1 MDLAARSYLFV
12 PGNRPD
18 RFDKACASGADA
30 VIVDLEDA
38 VPAGEKSR
46 ARAALEAWVNPA
58 KPVIVRING
67 VETAWFRDD
76 LTCCRM
82 PGVQAIMLP
91 KTEGVAHLK
100 RVEVLLGESIPVL
113 PLIETAQGFAGA
125 HEIARHPGVPR
136 LVFGAL
142 DFQLDTGIPGDGEEL
157 LYFRSQLV
165 LISRLAGI
173 QPPVDG
179 ITAAIDD
186 LDLLRADTRRA
197 RQFGFGGKLCIHP
210 KQIASVNECFLPT
223 SEEIAWARRVVEA
236 SATARG
242 GAVALDGKMVDRPI
256 VLKAQRIL
264 QEAER
269 GRAAAGGRQT
279 RT

>member
-1 MDLAARSYLFV
+1 MELAARSYLFV
-12 PGNRPD
+12 PGNRPE
-18 RFDKACASGADA
+18 RFDKAWASGADA

-38 VPAGEKSR
+38 VPPAEKSQ
-46 ARAALEAWVNPA
+46 ARSAVESWVKPA

-67 VETAWFRDD
+67 ADTEWFRDD

-82 PGVQAIMLP
+82 PGVQSIMLP
-91 KTEGVAHLK
+91 KTEGVPHLK
-100 RVEVLLGESIPVL
+100 RVEVLLGESMPIL
-113 PLIETAQGFAGA
+113 PLIETAQGFAKA
-125 HEIARHPGVPR
+125 QEIARHPAVSR

-142 DFQLDTGIPGDGEEL
+142 DFQLDAGIPGEGEAL

-165 LISRLAGI
+165 LLSRLAGL

-186 LDLLRADTRRA
+186 ADLLRAETRRA
-197 RQFGFGGKLCIHP
+197 RQLGFGGKLCIHP

-223 SEEIAWARRVVEA
+223 PEEIAWARRVVEA
-236 SATARG
+236 AAAAGG

-256 VLKAQRIL
+256 VLKAERIL

-269 GRAAAGGRQT
+269 GSAAAGGRQV
-279 RT
+279 

>member
-1 MDLAARSYLFV
+1 MELAARSYLFV

-38 VPAGEKSR
+38 VPPAEKSR
-46 ARAALEAWVNPA
+46 ARAALAAWVNPA

-67 VETAWFRDD
+67 AETEWFRDD
-76 LTCCRM
+76 LPCCRM
-82 PGVQAIMLP
+82 PGVRALMLP

-100 RVEVLLGESIPVL
+100 RVEVLFGESVSIL
-113 PLIETAQGFAGA
+113 PLIETAQGFANA
-125 HEIARHPGVPR
+125 DEIARHPAVPR

-142 DFQLDTGIPGDGEEL
+142 DFQLDTGIPGDNQEL

-165 LISRLAGI
+165 LISRLAGL

-179 ITAAIDD
+179 ITAAIDA

-197 RQFGFGGKLCIHP
+197 RQLGFGGKLCIHP
-210 KQIASVNECFLPT
+210 KQIAAVNECFLPT
-223 SEEIAWARRVVEA
+223 PEEISWARRVVEA
-236 SATARG
+236 SAAARG

-256 VLKAQRIL
+256 VLKAERIL
-264 QEAER
+264 QESER
-269 GRAAAGGRQT
+269 GGGAAGGWQT
-279 RT
+279 HG